1 MDKSTELTEEQS
13 LQVIREM
20 ITVSRTK
27 LRNDG
32 ILFILWGWL
41 FFLGYLANYVFSTA
55 VTTHAFRQT
64 MKWSGNL
71 LALFAF
77 LFTLYHVFYR
87 RKRAT
92 TYISL
97 SLRYVW
103 LALLP
108 CLVLVN
114 LIQNN
119 VVHEINFNL
128 QHPIFMVFIA
138 FAIFVT
144 GGILRY
150 GLVIAGGILFALLA
164 YASSFLPLNEQMLLE
179 AVAWLVAFVVPGHIL
194 HYNRKK
200 HHHVQGT

>member
-1 MDKSTELTEEQS
+1 MNESSELTEERS
-13 LQVIREM
+13 IQVIREM
-20 ITVSRTK
+20 ILVSRKK
-27 LRNDG
+27 LKNDG

-41 FFLGYLANYVFSTA
+41 FFLGYFTNYLFGKM
-55 VTTHAFRQT
+55 VTTYQFRQI

-71 LALFAF
+71 LAVLAF
-77 LFTLYHVFYR
+77 LFTLYYVFYR
-87 RKRAT
+87 RKGAS
-92 TYISL
+92 TYISH

-119 VVHEINFNL
+119 VVHEINFSL

-138 FAIFVT
+138 FAIFIT

-150 GLVIAGGILFALLA
+150 GLIIAGGILFALLA
-164 YASSFLPLNEQMLLE
+164 YASSFLPLNEQILLE
-179 AVAWLVAFVVPGHIL
+179 AVAWLVAFVVPGHVMY
-194 HYNRKK
+194 YNRKN
-200 HHHVQGT
+200 